1 MVSPGQAGALRCL
14 VHSTWLCPCILRLLL
29 AQENSAG
36 TCSARGKPQAMLPA
50 VPRLLGHKV
59 PHCLSMLLGIP
70 EFLMLPS
77 GRQQHWCSWINSEN
91 GRIHKCQN
99 RRVICLKCFSSF
111 QWKGMIWKTFML
123 GCCLGEKV
131 LNKYKRYFLLLLF
144 IFFKCLYSLMEST
157 VS

>member
-1 MVSPGQAGALRCL
+1 MGHWGAS
-14 VHSTWLCPCILRLLL
+14 ST
-29 AQENSAG
+29 
-36 TCSARGKPQAMLPA
+36 ARGSAPVFWDYFWHRKTVQGHA
-50 VPRLLGHKV
+50 VPEGNPRQCFQQCHCSLATKSPRHLT
-59 PHCLSMLLGIP
+59 HCLSMLLGIP

-144 IFFKCLYSLMEST
+144 IFF
-157 VS
+157 